1 MKGNTH
7 FLFYLS
13 LFNFSL
19 SFFSSTKHSV
29 NEEGEAI
36 GPSQKIVS
44 KFINFLGSV
53 ARMSD
58 LCPLTYTN
66 WKAIPKKKKT
76 IWAYVNKRYIVPE
89 KGQKDVYAIINDAW
103 RRYKW
108 LIKKN
113 HFTKYRNLR
122 ERLKNRPDGIL
133 EAHFKKLMT
142 YWRYEA
148 IREISHQNAKNIDKQ
163 KWRHRAGSISFA
175 VIRERLSK

>member
-1 MKGNTH
+1 M
-7 FLFYLS
+7 S
-13 LFNFSL
+13 LDEYFKRSREQL
-19 SFFSSTKHSV
+19 EAEESE
-29 NEEGEAI
+29 NEELDREQEVEGE
-36 GPSQKIVS
+36 
-44 KFINFLGSV
+44 INYENDDGDNSMEV